1 MKLALRLAFRY
12 LRGRGNAN
20 AVPILS
26 RISMAAIG
34 VGAGALIVLF
44 SVFNGFDHL
53 LRDLY
58 RAFYS
63 DVRITPATGK
73 FFTPTNAQLQAIKKT
88 VGVQTVAPVLEE
100 QVLASS
106 EGQDATVVT
115 LRGVDEAYFAV
126 STLRDHILKP
136 GTAELL
142 TEPQPTVLVG
152 LEIATRL
159 GISSE
164 NVFSRLALHYPNP
177 DGGTLDPASAA
188 RSIVFTPTGT
198 FAVDAESDAKYVLA
212 ALPLV
217 RELVGENGVSSLEI
231 KTGPGEEDAA
241 RERLKELLGKGFTVE
256 TRYEQN
262 RSLNLIMQSEKWSV
276 YAILVM
282 VLLIASFNLVGALSM
297 LVLQKERDISIL
309 RAMGAATATIR
320 AVFLLEGVM
329 WALVGGAIG
338 IGLGALLCLG
348 QQQFGWIKLQ
358 GQFII
363 PSYPIAFEASDF
375 VVVLLTV
382 AALGALAAAYPAWK
396 AGRMEGRELRSA

>member
-1 MKLALRLAFRY
+1 M
-12 LRGRGNAN
+12 RGRGTAN
-20 AVPILS
+20 AVPTLS

-73 FFTPTNAQLQAIKKT
+73 FFTPTDAQLKT
-88 VGVQTVAPVLEE
+88 LRKTAGVQTIAPVLEE

-106 EGQDATVVT
+106 EGEDATVVT
-115 LRGVDEAYFAV
+115 LRGVDEKYFAV
-126 STLRDHILKP
+126 STLKDHVLKP

-142 TEPQPTVLVG
+142 TTPQPTALVG
-152 LEIATRL
+152 LEVATRL

-177 DGGTLDPASAA
+177 DGSALDPASSA
-188 RSIVFTPTGT
+188 RSLILTPTGI
-198 FAVDAESDAKYVLA
+198 FAVDAESDARYVLA

-217 RELVGENGVSSLEI
+217 QELVGESGISSLEI
-231 KTGPGEEDAA
+231 KTVPGEEDHV
-241 RERLKELLGKGFTVE
+241 RDQLKTALGKDYVVE

-262 RSLNLIMQSEKWSV
+262 RSLNLIMQSEKWTV

-297 LVLQKERDISIL
+297 LVLQKKRDVSIL
-309 RAMGAATATIR
+309 RAMGADTATIR
-320 AVFLLEGVM
+320 AVFLMEGVL
-329 WALVGGAIG
+329 WALVGGVVG
-338 IGLGALLCLG
+338 VVLGALLSLG
-348 QQQFGWIKLQ
+348 QQHFGWIKLQ

-363 PSYPIAFEASDF
+363 PSYPVAFEASDF

-396 AGRMEGRELRSA
+396 AGSIATGAREEGRLL